1 MLEIFVYPVS
11 AVMKLWHLL
20 LHDVFGMDES
30 TAWVVSIVGLV
41 ITVRALI
48 APFTWIMKRS
58 GRASV
63 LMRPELAKLQ
73 ERYGDSTEP
82 EDVYA
87 LEDGKKE
94 LQEKYNYSLAAG
106 CVPALIQLP
115 VFLGLYRMLLWMAR
129 PDSRADAEAPIGM
142 LSRADIESF
151 LQAEIGG
158 QPVQA
163 YLAMSD
169 ERLLE
174 LGTTTTEVRSFVV
187 PFLLAAI
194 VFTTLNLILGLL
206 WSWRTLDWSSGTARG
221 TFKFLVAVSA
231 IVPVLLLLLGLFGP
245 IPVALIFYWFC
256 NGLWT
261 LGQTAVINTA
271 VARKWPQLEEHR
283 ELRESNRAAF
293 YAARAEEKD
302 EEKWVKQRRREARR
316 AAPEEAAAIRAEID
330 EFLQRKKDAAAEEK
344 KARRERTRAQT
355 KARNDRRRQ
364 RNEEKKKARRPEGAD
379 GQDAGDGDD
388 KGQIE

>member
-11 AVMKLWHLL
+11 AVMKLWHLM

-63 LMRPELAKLQ
+63 LMRPELAELK

-129 PDSRADAEAPIGM
+129 PDSRAEADAPIGV
-142 LSRADIESF
+142 LSLSDIDSF

-174 LGTTTTEVRSFVV
+174 LGTTATEVRSFVI

-194 VFTTLNLILGLL
+194 LFTTLNLILSLL
-206 WSWRTLDWSSGTARG
+206 WSWQTLDWSSGAARG
-221 TFKFLVAVSA
+221 TFKVLVVISA
-231 IVPVLLLLLGLFGP
+231 LVPVLLLMLGLFGP

-256 NGLWT
+256 NSLWT
-261 LGQTAVINTA
+261 LGQTAVINTV

-283 ELRESNRAAF
+283 ALRETSRAAF

-302 EEKWVKQRRREARR
+302 EKKWVKRRRREARR
-316 AAPEEAAAIRAEID
+316 AAPEEAADIRAEID
-330 EFLQRKKDAAAEEK
+330 EFLQRRKEAAAEEK
-344 KARRERTRAQT
+344 KARRELTRAQA
-355 KARNDRRRQ
+355 KARNARRRQ
-364 RNEEKKKARRPEGAD
+364 RNEEKKKARRPEEAD
-379 GQDAGDGDD
+379 GQDAEGAGGE
-388 KGQIE
+388 GQIE

>member
-48 APFTWIMKRS
+48 APFTWVMKRS

-73 ERYGDSTEP
+73 ERYGDSTDP
-82 EDVYA
+82 DDVHA
-87 LEDGKKE
+87 FDDAKKE
-94 LQEKYNYSLAAG
+94 LQEKYNYSVAAG

-129 PDSRADAEAPIGM
+129 PDSRAEADAPIGV
-142 LSRADIESF
+142 LSLSDIDSF

-174 LGTTTTEVRSFVV
+174 LGTTTAEVRSFVV

-206 WSWRTLDWSSGTARG
+206 WSWRTLDWSSGAARG
-221 TFKFLVAVSA
+221 TFKFLVAISA
-231 IVPVLLLLLGLFGP
+231 LVPVLLLMLGLFGP

-256 NGLWT
+256 NNLWT
-261 LGQTAVINTA
+261 LGQTAVINTV
-271 VARKWPQLEEHR
+271 VARTWPQQEEHR
-283 ELRESNRAAF
+283 ELRETARATF
-293 YAARAEEKD
+293 YAARD
-302 EEKWVKQRRREARR
+302 EEKAEKEWVKQRRRDARR
-316 AAPEEAAAIRAEID
+316 AAPEEATAIRAEVD
-330 EFLQRKKDAAAEEK
+330 DFLRRRKDAAAEEK
-344 KARRERTRAQT
+344 KARRERTSAQAR
-355 KARNDRRRQ
+355 ARNERRRQ
-364 RNEEKKKARRPEGAD
+364 RNEEKKKARQQEQTD
-379 GQDAGDGDD
+379 GRDDGGGDE